1 VRRYWEHVRE
11 QGNMLEKLIENMRN
25 NVGNF
30 VEWEHI
36 GSNKN
41 PMVVG
46 A

>member
-1 VRRYWEHVRE
+1 MYGRRYGEH
-11 QGNMLEKLIENMRN
+11 GNHVEKLIENMRN

-30 VEWEHI
+30 EWEHI

>member
-11 QGNMLEKLIENMRN
+11 QGNTVEKLIENMRN

-30 VEWEHI
+30 EWEHI